1 MGWLGGG
8 ENGERFF
15 GGSGPPDE
23 SSAGR
28 REEPGADHPVQQ
40 GDQRFPELIDVE
52 QRDWLAV
59 QP

>member
-1 MGWLGGG
+1 MGWLGGC

-28 REEPGADHPVQQ
+28 LEEPGVGHPV
-40 GDQRFPELIDVE
+40 
-52 QRDWLAV
+52 
-59 QP
+59 